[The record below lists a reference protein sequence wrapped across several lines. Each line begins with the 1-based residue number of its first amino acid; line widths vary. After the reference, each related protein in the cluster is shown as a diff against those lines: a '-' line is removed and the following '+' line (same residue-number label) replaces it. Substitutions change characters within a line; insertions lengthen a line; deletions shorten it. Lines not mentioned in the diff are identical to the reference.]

1 MLGHQQDPI
10 IDTPTVAGEQASNL
24 ILIVGLHK
32 ANNGRLCAV
41 HEDPEK
47 PCGSFVEV
55 GNLVRFKRSL
65 ITNNDG
71 KFEPAMK
78 AVLFDAGN
86 ESCTIGFLPRAFL
99 HRAEAL
105 QHKFAQIVDLKQ
117 QSENANMRRFSYRN
131 GGAASALLL
140 DDVPGFE

>member
-78 AVLFDAGN
+78 AKPFN
-86 ESCTIGFLPRAFL
+86 TS
-99 HRAEAL
+99 
-105 QHKFAQIVDLKQ
+105 FAQIVDLKQ

-140 DDVPGFE
+140 DEFQALSNVFD